1 MIMTYL
7 TMCIATTQASSSG
20 KIRKYPNITMS
31 SDFIKELFRK
41 LFRELLR
48 HTPEPHRNSSG
59 TALKLLRYC
68 STTAP

>member
-48 HTPEPHRNSSG
+48 HAPEPHRNSSG
-59 TALKLLRYC
+59 TAPKLLRYC